1 MIRNILKQKDCRIG
15 NITTEIK
22 VKRNHLIVMFLTELD
37 FVNVIKIFE
46 CVTTVS
52 YFGAGVYKLE
62 KFL

>member
-1 MIRNILKQKDCRIG
+1 
-15 NITTEIK
+15 
-22 VKRNHLIVMFLTELD
+22 MFLTELD
-37 FVNVIKIFE
+37 FDNVIKIFE

>member
-37 FVNVIKIFE
+37 FDNVIKIFE

-52 YFGAGVYKLE
+52 HFGAGVYKLE